1 MVVRFLK
8 QTMDSIP
15 QRLLHIDSLFV
26 TSMYQLIPH
35 FDVIPTTYLYYT
47 ATFSGLGLTVRQRYL
62 YWWQSVVMVFE
73 VRSPVGSGSCPNEAA
88 QSLKLQVCGS
98 YSTQLYIVF
107 LFEF

>member
-26 TSMYQLIPH
+26 TSMYQLIAH

-47 ATFSGLGLTVRQRYL
+47 ATFSGPGLMIVHCQ

-73 VRSPVGSGSCPNEAA
+73 VRSPVGSGSCPKEAA

-107 LFEF
+107 LF